1 MNDKQLNR
9 RKNKL
14 ALMGLFLIFLAPVL
28 FAWYFLYFSPAEKE
42 HKNLGHL
49 IQPARAF
56 RDIKLQNP
64 YENSQHSLFGKWN
77 LVFLNKGECLE
88 QCLANM
94 YKVRQIRLAMS
105 KHDARVQR
113 VAVIDGFNES
123 NHSEAFT
130 EDYRGQLVLPSADL
144 NEVEN
149 QHFMFDDKDPYSLDR
164 IYIIDPIGNL
174 MMFYE
179 SDANPMDIIKDLK
192 LLLKS
197 SRIG

>member
-14 ALMGLFLIFLAPVL
+14 ALFGLFLIFLAPVL
-28 FAWYFLYFSPAEKE
+28 FAWYFLYVSPAEKE
-42 HKNLGHL
+42 HKNLGNL

-56 RDIKLQNP
+56 SDIKLQDP
-64 YENSQHSLFGKWN
+64 YENSQSSLFGKWN
-77 LVFLNKGECLE
+77 LVFLNKGECLD

-94 YKVRQIRLAMS
+94 YKIRQIRLAMS
-105 KHDARVQR
+105 KHDSRVQR
-113 VAVIDGFNES
+113 VVIMDAVSDSITTNS
-123 NHSEAFT
+123 FT
-130 EDYRGQLVLPSADL
+130 EDYRGQLVLPADDL
-144 NEVEN
+144 SDIEN
-149 QHFMFDDKDPYSLDR
+149 QHFKMDDKDPYELDR